1 MRCPHETDTE
11 PAVYIPTRQRAAA
24 RGRSGTHPL
33 LPPASGIVRWRRGGG
48 GQPSP
53 ARREGFAAAV
63 VVFYGSVAR
72 VNWRGEIYGRSAA
85 ASRAA
90 RSIGLQKVMV
100 MSSEVPSPQGRGSL
114 RPPASL

>member
-1 MRCPHETDTE
+1 MNSNELQPVVRPCGVLTKLTQNPPLIYLPVREL
-11 PAVYIPTRQRAAA
+11 QRAVVPA
-24 RGRSGTHPL
+24 RTPSYPL
-33 LPPASGIVRWRRGGG
+33 PRGLFVGGGG

-53 ARREGFAAAV
+53 ALREGFAAAA

-90 RSIGLQKVMV
+90 GGRSAC
-100 MSSEVPSPQGRGSL
+100 R
-114 RPPASL
+114 R